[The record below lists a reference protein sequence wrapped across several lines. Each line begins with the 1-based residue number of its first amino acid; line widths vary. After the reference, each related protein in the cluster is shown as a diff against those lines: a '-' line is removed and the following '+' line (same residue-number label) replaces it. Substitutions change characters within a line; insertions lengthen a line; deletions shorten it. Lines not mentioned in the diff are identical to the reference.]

1 MTLLLLYLFIAL
13 FFSFLCSIAEAVLLS
28 TPNSYLVVKK
38 NEGND
43 WAEKFLKL
51 KNNID
56 KPLSAI
62 LSLNTVAHTIG
73 AAGVGAQAIKV
84 FGETA
89 FGIISA
95 ILTLLILVVTEI
107 IPKTMGASYWKNL
120 SKFTSHIIRIMIII
134 TYPLV
139 ILSNVITRAISPKKK
154 DFSTSREEISALTSM
169 GASEGIFTEKEK
181 KIIQNFLQLKGVK
194 VQSIMTPRVVV
205 ALANEES
212 LLKDF
217 LKNKGYLMFSRI
229 PVYAEDE
236 ENITGYVLRQEA
248 FERMAEAKDH
258 LKLKDIKRD
267 ILIVP
272 NTNALFTVW
281 ESLLTKK
288 EHIALVVDEYGGV
301 DGIVTM
307 EDIIESLLGLEI
319 VDEKDT
325 VTDMQSFAREKW
337 KMRQAK
343 YEMLFK
349 LNEKSQK

>member
-139 ILSNVITRAISPKKK
+139 ILSNVITRAI
-154 DFSTSREEISALTSM
+154 
-169 GASEGIFTEKEK
+169 
-181 KIIQNFLQLKGVK
+181 
-194 VQSIMTPRVVV
+194 
-205 ALANEES
+205 
-212 LLKDF
+212 
-217 LKNKGYLMFSRI
+217 
-229 PVYAEDE
+229 
-236 ENITGYVLRQEA
+236 
-248 FERMAEAKDH
+248 
-258 LKLKDIKRD
+258 
-267 ILIVP
+267 
-272 NTNALFTVW
+272 
-281 ESLLTKK
+281 
-288 EHIALVVDEYGGV
+288 
-301 DGIVTM
+301 
-307 EDIIESLLGLEI
+307 
-319 VDEKDT
+319 
-325 VTDMQSFAREKW
+325 
-337 KMRQAK
+337 
-343 YEMLFK
+343 
-349 LNEKSQK
+349 

>member
-1 MTLLLLYLFIAL
+1 MTLLLVYLFIAL

-38 NEGND
+38 NEGNL
-43 WAEKFLKL
+43 WAEKFLLL
-51 KNNID
+51 KSNID

-84 FGETA
+84 FGEAA
-89 FGIISA
+89 FGIISGL
-95 ILTLLILVVTEI
+95 LTLLILVVTEI

-120 SKFTSHIIRIMIII
+120 SKFTSIIIRIMIII

-139 ILSNVITRAISPKKK
+139 IMSAFITKAIARNKK
-154 DFSTSREEISALTSM
+154 DFSTSREEISVLTSM

-194 VQSIMTPRVVV
+194 VQNIMTPRVVI
-205 ALANEES
+205 AQANEES

-229 PVYAEDE
+229 PIYAENE
-236 ENITGYVLRQEA
+236 ENITGYVFRQEV
-248 FERMAEAKDH
+248 FEKLAEAKEN

-281 ESLLTKK
+281 ETLLTKK

-325 VTDMQSFAREKW
+325 ITDMQKFAREKW

-343 YEMLFK
+343 YDMLFK
-349 LNEKSQK
+349 LNEKSEK